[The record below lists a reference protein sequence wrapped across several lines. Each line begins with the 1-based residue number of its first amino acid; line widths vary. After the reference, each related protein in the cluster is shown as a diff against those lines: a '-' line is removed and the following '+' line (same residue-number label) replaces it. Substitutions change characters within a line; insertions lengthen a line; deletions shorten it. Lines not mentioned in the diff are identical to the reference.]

1 MKRKDTYAADSKRW
15 NPYREAE
22 IDYLVKL
29 AAQNVTDGVLEEPRV
44 YYDLLTLSS
53 QQVNTVSNPDVFSNG
68 EQFPVRITGMTLA
81 VQPDFLQAVGI
92 DERLIQRVG
101 LRLRYHD
108 NFYQSSALVPAPL
121 WANKVVAAPALTS
134 SGVSS
139 YSFDRPVI
147 LSARDALAIEVAL
160 ASAPATPRRVSCSVT
175 GTGLLSKRPYFFSSA
190 VELSTTTKAMLPIEG
205 LRNDG
210 AEPIALTDLTF
221 HCGAEDAD
229 PVGAGDIRQLFAQV
243 HQVGNGTQADWFVGA
258 NAPVPIPQ
266 CPGVLLG
273 KTAGRA
279 IVHEFP
285 GDGVLWEPGEGLTLE
300 ALPLD
305 ASAVNVTLAV
315 GLHGYLVVT

>member
-1 MKRKDTYAADSKRW
+1 MERKDSYAPDSKRW
-15 NPYREAE
+15 NPYHEAE

-29 AAQNVTDGVLEEPRV
+29 ASKNVTDGVLEEPRV
-44 YYDLLTLSS
+44 YYDLLTLTS

-68 EQFPVRITGMTLA
+68 EQFPVHVTGMSIAL
-81 VQPDFLQAVGI
+81 QPDFAQNVGM

-108 NFYQSSALVPAPL
+108 NFYQSSELVPAPL

-139 YSFDRPVI
+139 YSFERPVI

-175 GTGLLSKRPYFFSSA
+175 GTGLLSKRPYFFSSVVDLA
-190 VELSTTTKAMLPIEG
+190 TTTKAMLPIEG

-210 AEPIALTDLTF
+210 AEPIALTDMTF
-221 HCGAEDAD
+221 HCGAEEADAS
-229 PVGAGDIRQLFAQV
+229 GAGDIRQLAVQV

-258 NAPVPIPQ
+258 NSPVPIPQ
-266 CPGVLLG
+266 CPAVLLG

-279 IVHEFP
+279 IIHELP
-285 GDGVLWEPGEGLTLE
+285 GQGFLWEPGEGLTIE

-305 ASAVNVTLAV
+305 ASALNVTLAV
-315 GLHGYLVVT
+315 ALHGYLVVT